1 MERTLRDGFASKE
14 ESRTATVT
22 FIEAEGWGMYLK
34 MVVPLNWSHLL
45 SRSLS
50 S

>member
-14 ESRTATVT
+14 ESRTAAVT

-34 MVVPLNWSHLL
+34 MVVPPNWSHLL